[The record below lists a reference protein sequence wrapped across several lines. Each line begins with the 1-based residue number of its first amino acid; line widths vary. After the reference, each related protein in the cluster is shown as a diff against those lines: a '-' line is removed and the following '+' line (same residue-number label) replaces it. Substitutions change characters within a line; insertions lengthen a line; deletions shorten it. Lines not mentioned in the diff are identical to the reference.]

1 MQSAKGNKFENLTIP
16 NSITYGGL
24 LFALIGICL
33 LFKDQVVLAIIFL
46 TLTDAFDMADGYIA
60 RKFKMYS
67 PLGADLDNLVDV
79 IAFVIPP
86 FIISL
91 MFGGNILILAAAFYV
106 CCNIYRLARFRYD
119 SRLSKVSSNKIYSSY
134 GKGLS
139 VCPPAH
145 LIYTATLISI
155 APVYLSIMYVLFGVL
170 MASTIAIKKQH
181 TTYFII
187 SIMIINLILA
197 AITLE

>member
-86 FIISL
+86 FII
-91 MFGGNILILAAAFYV
+91 I
-106 CCNIYRLARFRYD
+106 
-119 SRLSKVSSNKIYSSY
+119 SRLGFSF
-134 GKGLS
+134 
-139 VCPPAH
+139 
-145 LIYTATLISI
+145 LIA
-155 APVYLSIMYVLFGVL
+155 
-170 MASTIAIKKQH
+170 
-181 TTYFII
+181 
-187 SIMIINLILA
+187 
-197 AITLE
+197 